1 MTSSPPP
8 AADHQDT
15 ADLPPAHGWSGALTY
30 GITPPKRSW
39 DPERIAEVAARQSAR
54 IRQLPIDGL
63 VIYDLQDESARTQA
77 QRPFPFEPCID
88 PVAYGY
94 DHLAEVEVPRIAYR
108 CVAPLPA
115 PQLRDSLTRLDR
127 EGGSVVLVGA
137 AARDQQMVTSLPQ
150 GQALRREVAPGV
162 PTGGVLIA
170 ERHRRERSEHLRV
183 LRKLDQGVSFFVTQA
198 VYAAQDTKDVLS
210 DLARACEDAGRP
222 VPPVS
227 ITLTPCGSEKTLTFL
242 RWLGIS
248 VPWWLENELLTADDT
263 LARSVEVCTEVFAD
277 LHRFAA
283 RWGITL
289 GANVESVSLR
299 RDEID
304 ASVALVGAVAEVL
317 RSDRDR

>member
-8 AADHQDT
+8 T
-15 ADLPPAHGWSGALTY
+15 APHPWSGALTY

-39 DPERIAEVAARQSAR
+39 DPDRVAEVAARQADR

-63 VIYDLQDESARTQA
+63 VIYDLQDESARTDA

-88 PVAYGY
+88 PVTYAY
-94 DHLAEVEVPRIAYR
+94 DHLADVEVPRVAYR
-108 CVAPLPA
+108 CVAPLA
-115 PQLRDSLTRLDR
+115 TDELRGSLHRLDR

-137 AARDQQMVTSLPQ
+137 AARHQQVVTTLPQ
-150 GQALRREVAPGV
+150 GQELRRQVAPDV

-170 ERHRRERSEHLRV
+170 ERHRNERSEHHRV
-183 LRKLDQGVSFFVTQA
+183 LRKVDQGVSFFITQA
-198 VYAAQDTKDVLS
+198 VYAAEDTKDVLS
-210 DLARACEDAGRP
+210 DLARACADQGRP

-248 VPWWLENELLTADDT
+248 VPRWLENELLTADDT
-263 LARSVEVCTEVFAD
+263 LGRSVEVCTEVFAD
-277 LHRFAA
+277 LHRFAQ

-304 ASVALVGAVAEVL
+304 ASVALVHAVADVL
-317 RSDRDR
+317 RGSSAP

>member
-1 MTSSPPP
+1 MTCSPPP
-8 AADHQDT
+8 APGA
-15 ADLPPAHGWSGALTY
+15 PGRAHAWSGALTY

-39 DPERIAEVAARQSAR
+39 GHERVADVAARQADR
-54 IRQLPIDGL
+54 IRRLPIDGL
-63 VIYDLQDESARTQA
+63 VIYDLQDESARTDA

-88 PVAYGY
+88 PVSYGY
-94 DHLAEVEVPRIAYR
+94 DHLAEVGVPRIAYR

-115 PQLRDSLTRLDR
+115 AELRRSLTRLDE
-127 EGGSVVLVGA
+127 EGGSVVRVGA
-137 AARDQQMVTSLPQ
+137 AARDQRMVTSLPE
-150 GQALRREVAPGV
+150 GHALRREVAPTV
-162 PTGGVLIA
+162 PCGGVLIA
-170 ERHRRERSEHLRV
+170 ERHRSSRSEHLRV
-183 LRKLDQGVSFFVTQA
+183 LRKVEQGVSFFITQA
-198 VYAAQDTKDVLS
+198 VYAAEDTKDVLS

-222 VPPVS
+222 APPVS

-277 LHRFAA
+277 LHRFAS

-304 ASVALVGAVAEVL
+304 ASVALVDAVADIL
-317 RSDRDR
+317 GRSAA